1 MTEDV
6 IVWVNPRDIR
16 AIGGFLGQRFE
27 ANRARRLKDPLLVE
41 QFIRLHE
48 ERNWDDWFWMGEQ
61 VGKWLDASA
70 YAALIASDEDLLDQ
84 VNQVLERLARSQDED
99 GYLGIT
105 SVHHRDP
112 VRGMQLYGWATTSC
126 APGGRTP
133 GSSRSPGA
141 SRGTGTTAA
150 RAR

>member
-27 ANRARRLKDPLLVE
+27 ANRARRLKDPLLAE

-48 ERNWDDWFWMGEQ
+48 ERTWDEWFWMGEQ

-70 YAALIASDEDLLDQ
+70 YAALIAWIPILIFGP
-84 VNQVLERLARSQDED
+84 LAA
-99 GYLGIT
+99 
-105 SVHHRDP
+105 V
-112 VRGMQLYGWATTSC
+112 QLANL
-126 APGGRTP
+126 RT
-133 GSSRSPGA
+133 
-141 SRGTGTTAA
+141 
-150 RAR
+150 